1 MVIYESKCPRPP
13 GPRRAQGGETETQL
27 TDGAREPQRLQ
38 RKGPAGAGRID
49 AAEPVLRRGS
59 RALLRDL
66 NSSLLIELVRAS
78 GPISR
83 AELARRSGLS
93 APTVSTIVGRLVE
106 RGILVEGATA
116 PASGG
121 RPPVLLDIDPTG
133 GYVVGIKLR
142 GDGLTTVV
150 CDLRTTVV
158 ATMEAS
164 VSLVGDPGAGIE
176 AIERETRRALR
187 VAAVPRS
194 KVLGVGIGLSG
205 VIDSRA
211 GMCKF
216 SHLLR
221 WRDVEL
227 VKPLRRRLRLPVWVD
242 NDMNTLAV
250 AEKWAGDAL
259 ACRDFVTLSV
269 GRGIGLG
276 IVIDRAPYR
285 GATGASGEFGH
296 MIVEPGGP
304 RCECGRFGC
313 LEALVGEDAMRRR
326 VGEHYD
332 REISREEFVSLVG
345 AGDAVTVE
353 VLEAAGRKLG
363 LAVANMITLLNP
375 ELLIIC
381 GEGTELGRPYLDPV
395 VTAVREQTFADQG
408 RRVQVKI
415 QRWGDDAWAVGAA
428 TLVLRESFSLPA
440 PNDTGG
446 AIWHRPG
453 HEDGGAAG

>member
-1 MVIYESKCPRPP
+1 MIEIDRTDP
-13 GPRRAQGGETETQL
+13 GLATAGE
-27 TDGAREPQRLQ
+27 
-38 RKGPAGAGRID
+38 
-49 AAEPVLRRGS
+49 AELRRGS

-83 AELARRSGLS
+83 ADLARQSGLS
-93 APTVSTIVGRLVE
+93 APTVSTIVGMLLE
-106 RGILVEGATA
+106 RGILVEVATA
-116 PASGG
+116 RANGG
-121 RPPVLLDIDPTG
+121 RPPVLLDIDATG

-150 CDLRTTVV
+150 CDLDTQVV
-158 ATMEAS
+158 ATMEAN
-164 VSLVGDPGAGIE
+164 VSLVGDPAA
-176 AIERETRRALR
+176 AIHAIQQESRRALR
-187 VAAVPRS
+187 AAAVPRA

-211 GMCKF
+211 GVCRF
-216 SHLLR
+216 SHLLQ
-221 WRDVEL
+221 WRDAEL
-227 VKPLRRRLRLPVWVD
+227 AKPLRRGLRLPVWVD

-276 IVIDRAPYR
+276 IVIGRAPYR

-313 LEALVGEDAMRRR
+313 LEALVGEDALRRR
-326 VGEHYD
+326 VGERLG
-332 REISREEFVSLVG
+332 REVPREELI
-345 AGDAVTVE
+345 ALAADGDPVTVE
-353 VLEAAGRKLG
+353 VLESAGRKLG

-375 ELLIIC
+375 ELLIIS
-381 GEGTELGRPYLDPV
+381 GEGTQLGRPYLDPV
-395 VTAVREQTFADQG
+395 VDAIRNQTFADQG
-408 RRVQVKI
+408 RQVQVKV
-415 QRWGDDAWAVGAA
+415 QSWGDEAWAVGAA

-440 PNDTGG
+440 PHGAGN

-453 HEDGGAAG
+453 PER